1 MPTFSITFTST
12 TNILPIFTTNTT
24 KLSPPPLTHAEK
36 PAKPHNDMSDAVL
49 EHTDY
54 GILVKIPR
62 QIRNYIYLKTIGT
75 GGSSVVILLQETHT
89 QVTYAGKVVPRAA
102 LVESRRM
109 QFFERELRLLEGL
122 NHEHICRLEEVI
134 FLPEVVVVVTEHC
147 PNGDLLTFLTENTF
161 IVTPVKRR
169 MFYELCLAVA
179 YLHSRNLAHRDLKP
193 DNIFIDEELHVKLGD
208 FGLVREAADGPILT
222 TVCGTPMYN
231 APEVLAHKTYDG
243 KKADVWG
250 LGIVLCCMETG
261 RLPWTSGD
269 AADIQ
274 KQIISGDVTLPAE
287 VPKAVAE
294 VILACL
300 RKDPEA
306 RPTVHEVL
314 EMDWLKGEVMR
325 KVQAVP
331 GAQMKPV
338 QSATGGRPSNPMLKL
353 PALLI
358 SNRTTKQFNGLVQL
372 SRRIFARRHIKAR
385 KSDVH

>member
-1 MPTFSITFTST
+1 M
-12 TNILPIFTTNTT
+12 N
-24 KLSPPPLTHAEK
+24 KK
-36 PAKPHNDMSDAVL
+36 R
-49 EHTDY
+49 Y
-54 GILVKIPR
+54 
-62 QIRNYIYLKTIGT
+62 YW
-75 GGSSVVILLQETHT
+75 LL
-89 QVTYAGKVVPRAA
+89 A
-102 LVESRRM
+102 
-109 QFFERELRLLEGL
+109 F
-122 NHEHICRLEEVI
+122 
-134 FLPEVVVVVTEHC
+134 
-147 PNGDLLTFLTENTF
+147 
-161 IVTPVKRR
+161 
-169 MFYELCLAVA
+169 
-179 YLHSRNLAHRDLKP
+179 
-193 DNIFIDEELHVKLGD
+193 
-208 FGLVREAADGPILT
+208 
-222 TVCGTPMYN
+222 
-231 APEVLAHKTYDG
+231 
-243 KKADVWG
+243 
-250 LGIVLCCMETG
+250 GIVLSACHNRHTDFDATG
-261 RLPWTSGD
+261 TFEATEITVSAEANGKIMSLDLEEGD
-269 AADIQ
+269 RIQAGSIVGYIDSTQLYLRKKQLGAGLRSIDIRKPDIQ